1 MKKLYS
7 KKYGLFIWLKRYADE
22 PAKLVSLNV
31 RGLSEYVAKIYT
43 CKENLEYRLKYF
55 KGKVKEYG
63 LKFEGEPFIVRI
75 TGKKVKMKTGTL
87 ILDWGH
93 KTIGCDNHEYVP
105 WKFIPDFDGSS
116 K

>member
-7 KKYGLFIWLKRYADE
+7 KKYGIFIWFKDYEDE
-22 PAKLVSLNV
+22 PAKLVNTAGLN
-31 RGLSEYVAKIYT
+31 GAIAKVYT
-43 CKENLEYRLKYF
+43 CKGILDYRLKYF
-55 KGKVKEYG
+55 KRKVKEYG

-75 TGKKVKMKTGTL
+75 TGKKVKMKTGIL
-87 ILDWGH
+87 ILDWAH
-93 KTIGCDNHEYVP
+93 KTIGGDDYEYVP

>member
-7 KKYGLFIWLKRYADE
+7 KKYGIFIWFKDYEDE
-22 PAKLVSLNV
+22 PAKLVSLNTV
-31 RGLSEYVAKIYT
+31 GLNGATAKVYT
-43 CKENLEYRLKYF
+43 CKGNLDYRLKYF

-75 TGKKVKMKTGTL
+75 TGKKVKMKTGIL
-87 ILDWGH
+87 ILDWAH
-93 KTIGCDNHEYVP
+93 KTIGCGNHEYVP